1 MGISD
6 IRVLVIVGVSDV
18 PQVKLAQSGTITKGR
33 VCYMQVVE
41 LEGWGSPNPLES

>member
-6 IRVLVIVGVSDV
+6 IRVLVIVRLSDV

-33 VCYMQVVE
+33 VCVMQAVE
-41 LEGWGSPNPLES
+41 LEGWGCPNPLQS